1 MKLYF
6 DPVSTTSRIV
16 TFFLYDNDLSF
27 DEAIVSVTNGQEHV
41 STLTK
46 LNPSAQVPVLVDD
59 GGFVLTESSA
69 IIRYLAQKHQL
80 GVYPAN
86 VGDRARVDEA
96 VSWLQT
102 NFHVYHCVLLSY
114 TYVIPVLRGLDP
126 QVLAAMRRIG
136 RHGSAKYLRILN
148 DEIIGTKPFIC
159 GDDISLADYVGAANV
174 TLGYHCGLD
183 LRPYPNVARWI
194 NTLKQRKGWN
204 RAYSVFEALI
214 VEEQKATQDADLL
227 RA

>member
-16 TFFLYDNDLSF
+16 TFFLHDNDLPF
-27 DEAIVSVTNGQEHV
+27 DEAIVSVTNGQQHV
-41 STLTK
+41 PTLTK

-80 GVYPAN
+80 GVYPADAA
-86 VGDRARVDEA
+86 DRAHVDAA

-114 TYVIPVLRGLDP
+114 TYVIPALRGLDP
-126 QVLAAMRRIG
+126 QVLAAMRGIG

-148 DEIIGTKPFIC
+148 DEMIGAKPFIGGC
-159 GDDISLADYVGAANV
+159 DISLADYVGAANV
-174 TLGYHCGLD
+174 TLGYHYGLD
-183 LRPYPNVARWI
+183 LRPYPNVARWLD
-194 NTLKQRKGWN
+194 TLKQRKGWSP
-204 RAYSVFEALI
+204 AYSVFEAQI
-214 VEEQKATQDADLL
+214 AEEQRGAQDADLL